1 LKQFYKI
8 LLVCLPFFMA
18 VSCVTQRK
26 KDEAKGLKLFFHN
39 LNSKYNGFFNA
50 TVLMGDAVEKLNFQ
64 HQDNYNQILDVY
76 PEVAVENTTAVAPD
90 LDKAIEKVAV
100 VATFHRP
107 GHWTDD
113 SYLLLGKAQHYK
125 HDFQSAQETF
135 EYLADVYDPT
145 LKKKMSSKE
154 RQKANEEARKEKAKA
169 RDELQ
174 KAKKAEREE
183 AEKERKKA
191 AEEAKKEKEDR
202 AKKEQEEIEKRNA
215 EKKKEIEQAA
225 KDRKAKSE
233 SEKKTITDRNEAR
246 RKANEE
252 RRIANEEAR
261 KQAAKDA
268 KNKNNAPK
276 IEPKKE
282 VAVPTEPKEKKL
294 ELKKTGSNATPV
306 FVEEETKKVSRVK
319 GKPKSYFL
327 KHRPCHQEGMVW
339 LARTYTERQNF
350 SDAELILDNLEKSTK
365 TFKDVRRMA
374 AVAKAHLYLKE
385 KNYEQAIPAL
395 EYALK
400 INKKKKIKAR
410 LAYILAQ
417 LYQMNNNNEK
427 AFAAFD
433 KVLDYGPAYEMEFNS
448 RLNMALTTSTSSEN
462 TTALLL
468 KMGKNFKNRE
478 YGDQIYFTLAQIAL
492 KNNDKVKAVEY
503 LQQSLA
509 TTGRNKQ
516 QKIEA
521 YYMMAKLQYESEN
534 YVEAKAYYDSTLTVM
549 AKEDNRKGE
558 VERYATNLVEIASNI
573 EIITLQDS
581 LLKLSSMTNK
591 ERKAVAT
598 QIRKAR
604 ADKAAAS
611 KTPSVSG
618 SPSGLDP
625 SLQIGASKSNY
636 WAYNTDLVKKGKKE
650 FEKKW
655 GGDRKLEDNWNRSN
669 KKGGNGDF
677 VQNTD
682 IISGEISDKEAQEIL
697 KDVPKTPAEIEAAKE
712 KVNEALFQLGTLYHD
727 KLQNDKKSA
736 ETLEK
741 HLDRFP
747 ANKHETEDFYYLYLA
762 HTELKNAA
770 KAQGYFNRLQEK
782 YPTSQ
787 YAQILKDP
795 NVLKNKDAQPVDKFY
810 DDTYQYFKSG
820 DYKKAS
826 ERIAISESN
835 YGVNNPLKPKF
846 ALLNAMCIGSLQ
858 GREAYVNAL
867 KEVVAKFNET
877 PEQKNAKEM
886 LRILEN
892 GITIAQP
899 VADNAIDQGQNSGG
913 FKVENE
919 KLHYVVIILA
929 KDAIVEDAKIAVS
942 DFNTKFHRTEDLKLT
957 SIFINTDPEIPSII
971 IRRFKDKATALGYT
985 DGIAKNAAEFIKG
998 AKYDVYAISQDN
1010 YRELLR
1016 QKTLDAYKVFY
1027 EKNYKK

>member
-1 LKQFYKI
+1 M
-8 LLVCLPFFMA
+8 V

-50 TVLMGDAVEKLNFQ
+50 TVLMDDAVEKLNFQ

-76 PEVAVENTTAVAPD
+76 PEIAVENATAVSPD

-125 HDFQSAQETF
+125 HDFQAAQESF
-135 EYLADVYDPT
+135 EYLVDVYDPA

-154 RQKANEEARKEKAKA
+154 RQKVAEEARKEKAEA
-169 RDELQ
+169 RADAQ
-174 KAKKAEREE
+174 KAKKAERDEQ
-183 AEKERKKA
+183 EKERKKA
-191 AEEAKKEKEDR
+191 VEDAKKEKEDK
-202 AKKEQEEIEKRNA
+202 AKKEQEDAAKRVE
-215 EKKKEIEQAA
+215 EKKKEIEAAA

-233 SEKKTITDRNEAR
+233 GEKKTITDRNEAR

-261 KQAAKDA
+261 KQAIKDA
-268 KNKNNAPK
+268 KNKNKTVTPK
-276 IEPKKE
+276 TDDKKE
-282 VAVPTEPKEKKL
+282 VANQAEPKEKKM

-306 FVEEETKKVSRVK
+306 FVVEETNKVSRVK

-339 LARTYTERQNF
+339 LARTYTERQNY
-350 SDAELILDNLEKSTK
+350 SDAELILDNLEKSPK
-365 TFKDVRRMA
+365 TFKDIRRMA
-374 AVAKAHLYLKE
+374 AVAKANLFLKE

-492 KNNDKVKAVEY
+492 KNNNKVKAVEY

-534 YVEAKAYYDSTLTVM
+534 YVDAKAYYDSTLTVIS
-549 AKEDNRKGE
+549 KDDNRKAE
-558 VERYATNLVEIASNI
+558 VERYATNLVEIARNI
-573 EIITLQDS
+573 SIITLQDS
-581 LLKLSSMTNK
+581 LLKLASMTDK
-591 ERKAVAT
+591 ERKEVAT
-598 QIRKAR
+598 QIRKAK
-604 ADKAAAS
+604 ADKAAAL
-611 KTPSVSG
+611 KAPSVSG

-625 SLQIGASKSNY
+625 SLQIGASKSTY

-677 VQNTD
+677 VQNAD
-682 IISGEISDKEAQEIL
+682 VISGEMSDKEAKEIL
-697 KDVPKTPAEIEAAKE
+697 KDVPKTPAEIDASKE

-727 KLQNDKKSA
+727 KLQNEKKTV

-747 ANKHETEDFYYLYLA
+747 ANKHEMEDFYYLYLG
-762 HTELKNAA
+762 HTDLKNTA
-770 KAQGYFNRLQEK
+770 KAQDYFNRLQEK

-795 NVLKNKDAQPVDKFY
+795 NALKSKEETVDKFY
-810 DDTYQYFKSG
+810 DDTYHYFKSG

-867 KEVVAKFNET
+867 KDVVAKFNET

-899 VADNAIDQGQNSGG
+899 VADSPTQGENSGG

-957 SIFINTDPEIPSII
+957 SIFINTEPEIPSII
-971 IRRFKDKATALGYT
+971 IRRFKDKATALVYT
-985 DGIAKNAAEFIKG
+985 DGIAKNAGEFIKG
-998 AKYDVYAISQDN
+998 TKYEVYAVSQDN

-1016 QKTLDAYKVFY
+1016 QKTLDAYKIFY
-1027 EKNYKK
+1027 DKNYKK

>member
-1 LKQFYKI
+1 M
-8 LLVCLPFFMA
+8 V

-50 TVLMGDAVEKLNFQ
+50 TVLMDDAVEKLNFQ

-76 PEVAVENTTAVAPD
+76 PEIAVENTTAVAPD
-90 LDKAIEKVAV
+90 LDKAVEKVAV

-125 HDFQSAQETF
+125 HDFQAAQESF
-135 EYLADVYDPT
+135 EYLVDVYDPS

-154 RQKANEEARKEKAKA
+154 RQKANEEARKEKAEA
-169 RDELQ
+169 RAEIQ

-183 AEKERKKA
+183 QEKERKKA
-191 AEEAKKEKEDR
+191 LEDAKKEKEDK
-202 AKKEQEEIEKRNA
+202 AKKEQEELEKRNE
-215 EKKKEIEQAA
+215 EKKKEAEQAA

-261 KQAAKDA
+261 KKAAQDA
-268 KNKNNAPK
+268 KNKNKTTTPK
-276 IEPKKE
+276 IEDKKE
-282 VAVPTEPKEKKL
+282 VANAAEPKEKKV
-294 ELKKTGSNATPV
+294 EMKKTGSNATPV
-306 FVEEETKKVSRVK
+306 FVVEETNKVSRVK
-319 GKPKSYFL
+319 GKPKRYFL

-350 SDAELILDNLEKSTK
+350 SDAELILDNLEKSPK
-365 TFKDVRRMA
+365 TFKDIRRMA
-374 AVAKAHLYLKE
+374 AVAKAHLFLKE

-468 KMGKNFKNRE
+468 KMAKNFKNRE

-492 KNNDKVKAVEY
+492 KNNDKVKAVDY

-534 YVEAKAYYDSTLTVM
+534 YVDAKAYYDSTLTVIS
-549 AKEDNRKGE
+549 KEDNRKTE
-558 VERYATNLVEIASNI
+558 VERYATNLVEIARNI
-573 EIITLQDS
+573 ETITLQDS
-581 LLKLSSMTNK
+581 LLKLASMTDK

-598 QIRKAR
+598 QIRKAK
-604 ADKAAAS
+604 ADKAAAL
-611 KTPSVSG
+611 KAPSVSG
-618 SPSGLDP
+618 SPGGLDP

-677 VQNTD
+677 VQNAD
-682 IISGEISDKEAQEIL
+682 VISGEMSDKEAKEIL
-697 KDVPKTPAEIEAAKE
+697 KDVPKTPAEIDASKE

-727 KLQNDKKSA
+727 KLQNEKKTV

-747 ANKHETEDFYYLYLA
+747 ANKHEMEDFYYLYLA
-762 HTELKNAA
+762 HSDLKNTA
-770 KAQGYFNRLQEK
+770 KAQDYFNRLQEK

-795 NVLKNKDAQPVDKFY
+795 NALKSKAESVDKFY
-810 DDTYQYFKSG
+810 DDTYHYFKSG

-858 GREAYVNAL
+858 GREAYLNAL
-867 KEVVAKFNET
+867 KDVVAKFNET

-892 GITIAQP
+892 GITIPQL
-899 VADNAIDQGQNSGG
+899 VADSPTQGENSGG
-913 FKVENE
+913 FKVEDE

-957 SIFINTDPEIPSII
+957 SIFINTEPEIPSII
-971 IRRFKDKATALGYT
+971 IRRFKDKATALVYT
-985 DGIAKNAAEFIKG
+985 DGIAKNAGEFIKG
-998 AKYDVYAISQDN
+998 AKYEVYAVSQDN

-1016 QKTLDAYKVFY
+1016 QKTLDAYKIFY
-1027 EKNYKK
+1027 DKNYKK

>member
-1 LKQFYKI
+1 ML
-8 LLVCLPFFMA
+8 A
-18 VSCVTQRK
+18 SCVTQRK

-50 TVLMGDAVEKLNFQ
+50 TVLMDDAVEKLNFQ

-76 PEVAVENTTAVAPD
+76 PEIAVDNTTAVAPD
-90 LDKAIEKVAV
+90 LDKAVEKVAV

-125 HDFQSAQETF
+125 HDFQAAQESF
-135 EYLADVYDPT
+135 EYLVDVYDPA

-154 RQKANEEARKEKAKA
+154 RQKMADEARKEKAEA
-169 RDELQ
+169 RADAQ

-183 AEKERKKA
+183 QEKERKKA
-191 AEEAKKEKEDR
+191 VEDAKKDKEDKV
-202 AKKEQEEIEKRNA
+202 KKEQVEAAKRVE
-215 EKKKEIEQAA
+215 EKKKEIEEAA
-225 KDRKAKSE
+225 KDRKAKTDG
-233 SEKKTITDRNEAR
+233 EKKTITDRNEAR

-268 KNKNNAPK
+268 KNKT
-276 IEPKKE
+276 
-282 VAVPTEPKEKKL
+282 VPTKTDDRKETTRVADAPEPKEKKM
-294 ELKKTGSNATPV
+294 EMKKTGSNATPV
-306 FVEEETKKVSRVK
+306 FVVEETNKVSRTK

-327 KHRPCHQEGMVW
+327 RHRPCHQEGLVW

-350 SDAELILDNLEKSTK
+350 SDAELILDNLEKSPK
-365 TFKDVRRMA
+365 TFKDIRRMA
-374 AVAKAHLYLKE
+374 AVAKAHLFLKE
-385 KNYEQAIPAL
+385 KNYEQALPAL

-417 LYQMNNNNEK
+417 LYQLNNNNEK
-427 AFAAFD
+427 AFVAFD
-433 KVLDYGPAYEMEFNS
+433 KVLDYGPVYEMEFNA

-468 KMGKNFKNRE
+468 KMAKNFKNRE

-492 KNNDKVKAVEY
+492 KNNDKVKAVDY

-534 YVEAKAYYDSTLTVM
+534 YVDAKSYYDSTLTVM
-549 AKEDNRKGE
+549 SKDDNRKGE
-558 VERYATNLVEIASNI
+558 VERYATNLVEIARNI
-573 EIITLQDS
+573 QVITLQDS
-581 LLKLSSMTNK
+581 LLKLASMTDK
-591 ERKAVAT
+591 ERKDVAT
-598 QIRKAR
+598 QIRKAK
-604 ADKAAAS
+604 AEKAAAL
-611 KTPSVSG
+611 KGPSVSG
-618 SPSGLDP
+618 GPSGLDP
-625 SLQIGASKSNY
+625 SLQLGSSKSTY

-677 VQNTD
+677 TQNTD
-682 IISGEISDKEAQEIL
+682 IISGEMSDKEAKEIL
-697 KDVPKTPAEIEAAKE
+697 KDVPKTPAEIDASKE

-727 KLQNDKKSA
+727 KLQNEKKTV

-747 ANKHETEDFYYLYLA
+747 ANKHEMEDFYYLYLA
-762 HTELKNAA
+762 HTDLKNTA
-770 KAQGYFNRLQEK
+770 KAQDYFNRLQEK

-795 NVLKNKDAQPVDKFY
+795 NALKTKEESVDKFY
-810 DDTYQYFKSG
+810 DDTYKFFKGG

-867 KEVVAKFNET
+867 KDVVAKFNET

-886 LRILEN
+886 LRILESN
-892 GITIAQP
+892 GLNVATIQP
-899 VADNAIDQGQNSGG
+899 DSPTQQGENSGG

-919 KLHYVVIILA
+919 KLHYVVIVLA
-929 KDAIVEDAKIAVS
+929 KDAIMEDAKIAVS
-942 DFNTKFHRTEDLKLT
+942 DFNTKFHRTEDLKL
-957 SIFINTDPEIPSII
+957 SSLFINTEPEIPSII
-971 IRRFKDKATALGYT
+971 IRRFKDKTAAMVYT
-985 DGIAKNAAEFIKG
+985 DGVAKNAGEFIKG
-998 AKYDVYAISQDN
+998 IKYDVYAVSQDN

-1027 EKNYKK
+1027 DKNYKK